1 MAGSEQS
8 LAGALAASPLA
19 GIERFERAGVWIVAV
34 VGELDVS
41 NVRGVERAA
50 YETSNEAL
58 GLVLDLSAT
67 TYIDSATI
75 GLLFKLR
82 LHLKR
87 RGQALRVV
95 CAPESSV
102 QRVLELT
109 GFERELP
116 PMADRAE
123 AIAAIWQDVPLR
135 DGVTP
140 ADELPRE
147 ERA

>member
-1 MAGSEQS
+1 MGGSEQS
-8 LAGALAASPLA
+8 VAGASVAGPLA
-19 GIERFERAGVWIVAV
+19 EIERFERAGVCIVAV
-34 VGELDVS
+34 AGELDVS
-41 NVRGVERAA
+41 NIRVLEQAA
-50 YETSNEAL
+50 YEVSNEAL

-95 CAPESSV
+95 CASESSV

-116 PMADRAE
+116 PAE
-123 AIAAIWQDVPLR
+123 NREAAIAAIWQDVPLR
-135 DGVTP
+135 DGVAS

-147 ERA
+147 G